1 MTYISMS
8 LFWWKIWNL
17 YIVYNPHN
25 YVYIPT
31 LTLSVS
37 PRPHISV
44 PTICFK
50 YYSVLYH
57 RDYFSIPLLLICNCF
72 SDGEEP
78 DSICGCVYYYCA
90 CLVVSKLLTQTL
102 VRSRFFVFS
111 QLPGKA
117 HSAEVGEAL
126 HFPHIP
132 LILSC
137 FPFVPE
143 LPFHLGTPWHPA
155 SFFLVCVRLLL
166 SLSCTFLWVLGK
178 KICSHVPPTTLPD
191 GPDALGCVESYSPHS
206 QALVATDALSVPVV
220 SVFWHLL

>member
-78 DSICGCVYYYCA
+78 DSVCGCVYYYCA
-90 CLVVSKLLTQTL
+90 CLVVWKLLTDSCEKQILCVLTASRQSAL
-102 VRSRFFVFS
+102 CRSWWSLALPPHPSHSVMFS
-111 QLPGKA
+111 VCPGVALPSRDSLA
-117 HSAEVGEAL
+117 
-126 HFPHIP
+126 
-132 LILSC
+132 SC
-137 FPFVPE
+137 
-143 LPFHLGTPWHPA
+143 
-155 SFFLVCVRLLL
+155 
-166 SLSCTFLWVLGK
+166 
-178 KICSHVPPTTLPD
+178 
-191 GPDALGCVESYSPHS
+191 
-206 QALVATDALSVPVV
+206 
-220 SVFWHLL
+220 